1 MNRRLVGAAAL
12 TATVA
17 ALAWWSYTAP
27 ADAPPPAQAA
37 RLPQLA
43 REPEARQAWAIPA
56 SEPEAARP
64 DSPLLPIDQSRSAS
78 DSLAAAGFDGDERAP
93 RLVRSQTWRETPTP
107 WELSDPKAYQQYETR
122 QNQRLAASYIKA
134 TDTALPELKSD
145 IERGR
150 RQGIDPKEIAQAEE
164 KLRRMAAM
172 REELRGK
179 YPELAESASSP
190 ASDTVKPSGNRL

>member
-1 MNRRLVGAAAL
+1 MTAA
-12 TATVA
+12 VA
-17 ALAWWSYTAP
+17 ALAWWSHTAP
-27 ADAPPPAQAA
+27 AEAPPVQAA
-37 RLPQLA
+37 RPPQLA
-43 REPEARQAWAIPA
+43 REPEVRQEWAIPA

-93 RLVRSQTWRETPTP
+93 RLVRSQPWRETPTP

-134 TDTALPELKSD
+134 TDAALPALQGD

-150 RQGIDPKEIAQAEE
+150 RQGVDPKEIAQAEE
-164 KLRRMAAM
+164 KMRRMAAM

-179 YPELAESASSP
+179 YPELAANTTGDIETGQRQNGDRSN
-190 ASDTVKPSGNRL
+190 K